1 MKIGIFFEYIF
12 AGTHCDSH
20 FAHFCLFIMLLC
32 LFYSFI
38 KGVKEQLDA
47 KDEEERRKH
56 NMLQMERFKKLQMKK
71 STAANKAGADS
82 SVTGSL
88 DDKSRGKD
96 FSELQKE

>member
-12 AGTHCDSH
+12 AGTHCESH

-47 KDEEERRKH
+47 KDDEERRKH
-56 NMLQMERFKKLQMKK
+56 TQLQVSRFRQQQLKKNSQGK
-71 STAANKAGADS
+71 NADE
-82 SVTGSL
+82 GSL
-88 DDKSRGKD
+88 GGIDDKNQKD
-96 FSELQKE
+96 FSDLQR